1 MNKLLNISQTAKVLD
16 LINTKTKKPNNHV
29 LRYWEKEFNII
40 KPKIINKRRY
50 YTLKQVEILKFIKFL
65 LRNKGVSILGVKKI
79 LKLKTNKLDDYKNYG
94 LKGIVL
100 KSYLKTKSNLILE
113 KINKIKFYGKKN
125 TS

>member
-1 MNKLLNISQTAKVLD
+1 MDKLLNISQTAKVLD
-16 LINTKTKKPNNHV
+16 LINAKTKKPNNHV
-29 LRYWEKEFNII
+29 LRYWEKEFKII

-50 YTLKQVEILKFIKFL
+50 YTSKQVEILRFIKFL

-79 LKLKTNKLDDYKNYG
+79 LKLKANTLDDYKNYG
-94 LKGIVL
+94 LKEQFL

-125 TS
+125 TP